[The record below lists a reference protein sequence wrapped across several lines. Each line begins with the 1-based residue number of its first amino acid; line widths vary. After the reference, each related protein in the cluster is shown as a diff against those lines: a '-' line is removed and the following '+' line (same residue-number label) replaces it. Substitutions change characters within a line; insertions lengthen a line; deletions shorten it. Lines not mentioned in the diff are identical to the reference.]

1 MKKIVKG
8 LDSMLSIYDII
19 KGWCDCMF
27 TTNKIITTI
36 AFIFSFMV
44 ALVVGFII
52 LGAGLGI
59 RRAIVCLLS

>member
-1 MKKIVKG
+1 
-8 LDSMLSIYDII
+8 MLSIYDII

-27 TTNKIITTI
+27 SDDKIITII

-44 ALVVGFII
+44 DLFVGFII

-59 RRAIVCLLS
+59 KRAIVCLLS

>member
-1 MKKIVKG
+1 
-8 LDSMLSIYDII
+8 MLSIYDII
-19 KGWCDCMF
+19 KGWCDWMF
-27 TTNKIITTI
+27 SDGKIITTI

-44 ALVVGFII
+44 ALFVGFII